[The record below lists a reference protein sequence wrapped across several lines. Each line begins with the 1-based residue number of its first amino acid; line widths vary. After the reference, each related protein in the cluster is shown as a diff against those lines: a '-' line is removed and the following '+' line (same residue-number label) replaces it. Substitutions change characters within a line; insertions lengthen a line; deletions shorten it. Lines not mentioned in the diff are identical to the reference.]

1 MNLEEIKSF
10 IKTQINYTE
19 FKQEGSTLEL
29 FFSRDKS
36 ESIVT
41 LTLIDEIVKVVEIY
55 ESKVSDSSL
64 SRDLGGRMSKVRR
77 FKSFK
82 RLQDFLLLFNG
93 K

>member
-10 IKTQINYTE
+10 IQSDLNYNE
-19 FKQEGSTLEL
+19 FTREGATLEVV
-29 FFSRDKS
+29 FNRDKG
-36 ESIVT
+36 ESKVT
-41 LTLIDEIVKVVEIY
+41 LTLMGGAIKVVETY
-55 ESKVSDSSL
+55 ESKE
-64 SRDLGGRMSKVRR
+64 LGGIISKVRR